1 MAAPQ
6 SAGVG
11 LPLAIFRLRRHSLF
25 ICRGNTM
32 DVLSNVLSVTSL
44 ATSTLGSR
52 EFIAPWAIAIDS
64 PRESAVHIMRRG
76 TAWLRHGDHEP
87 IRLNAGDVVL
97 LAGGR
102 PHVLSSERDVRDP
115 EPMAQA
121 IARSYNNVVP
131 SLRGRADANSESTAL
146 QCAGYE
152 FSNDGFSPDG
162 VHPLLS
168 LLPPVV
174 VLPAQRVESDPELL
188 LLLQLL
194 GREAQHRE
202 TGVELVLPRL
212 LDTLF
217 VYILRAWL
225 REQPDGTAGWL
236 GALRDPQIRKAL
248 TLIHES
254 PQAPWTVE
262 SLARQ
267 AAMSR
272 AAFAKRFM
280 DLVGQPPLAYVTRWR
295 MDLAAKLLRESRE
308 PVARI
313 ASRVGYLSET
323 AFAKA
328 FRRRRKM
335 PPGAY
340 RFQRTRRAA
349 AEAAERTVIVEE
361 RHAS

>member
-1 MAAPQ
+1 
-6 SAGVG
+6 
-11 LPLAIFRLRRHSLF
+11 
-25 ICRGNTM
+25 M
-32 DVLSNVLSVTSL
+32 DVLSNVLNVTSL
-44 ATSTLGSR
+44 ATNALGSR
-52 EFIAPWAIAIDS
+52 EFQAPWSILFEAPQDSAI
-64 PRESAVHIMRRG
+64 HIVRRG
-76 TAWLRHGDHEP
+76 AAWLRHGTSEA
-87 IRLNAGDVVL
+87 IRLNTGDIVL
-97 LAGGR
+97 AAPGKA
-102 PHVLSSERDVRDP
+102 HTLSSDRDARDP
-115 EPMAQA
+115 EPFTQA
-121 IARSYNNVVP
+121 VARAHNNVLP
-131 SLRGRADANSESTAL
+131 SLRGRSEATESTVVQSA
-146 QCAGYE
+146 AYS
-152 FSNDGFSPDG
+152 FSSDGFSPEG
-162 VHPLLS
+162 SHPILS
-168 LLPPVV
+168 LLPAVV
-174 VLPAQRVESDPELL
+174 VIPAQKVESDVE
-188 LLLQLL
+188 LQLVL
-194 GREAQHRE
+194 RLLAQESQHRE
-202 TGVELVLPRL
+202 QGVELVQPRL

-217 VYILRAWL
+217 VYVLRAWL
-225 REQPDGTAGWL
+225 RDLPEGAAGWL

-295 MDLAAKLLRESRE
+295 MDLAAKMLRESRE

-349 AEAAERTVIVEE
+349 EVERAA
-361 RHAS
+361 ASAPTASS

>member
-1 MAAPQ
+1 VGI
-6 SAGVG
+6 AGVG
-11 LPLAIFRLRRHSLF
+11 YDPLAMPSLNQK
-25 ICRGNTM
+25 RSKPM

-44 ATSTLGSR
+44 ATSALGSR
-52 EFIAPWAIAIDS
+52 EFQAPWSVLIEAPQDSAI
-64 PRESAVHIMRRG
+64 HIVRRG
-76 TAWLRHGDHEP
+76 SAWLRSGNSEP
-87 IRLNAGDVVL
+87 IRVNSGDVVL
-97 LAGGR
+97 LSAGK
-102 PHVLSSERDVRDP
+102 PHTLSSERDARDP
-115 EPMAQA
+115 EPFEQV
-121 IARSYNNVVP
+121 IARAHNGVVP
-131 SLRGRADANSESTAL
+131 SLRGRSDATESTVVQSA
-146 QCAGYE
+146 AYH
-152 FSNDGFSPDG
+152 FSTDGFSPEG
-162 VHPLLS
+162 AHPIQS
-168 LLPPVV
+168 LLPAVIV
-174 VLPAQRVESDPELL
+174 IPAQKIENDAE
-188 LLLQLL
+188 LQLVL
-194 GREAQHRE
+194 RLLAHESQHRE
-202 TGVELVLPRL
+202 QGVELVQPRL
-212 LDTLF
+212 IDTLF
-217 VYILRAWL
+217 VYVLRAWL
-225 REQPDGTAGWL
+225 RDLPEGTAGWL

-295 MDLAAKLLRESRE
+295 MDLAAKMLRESRE

-340 RFQRTRRAA
+340 RFQRTRRV
-349 AEAAERTVIVEE
+349 AEADRA
-361 RHAS
+361 ASSPTAGL

>member
-1 MAAPQ
+1 
-6 SAGVG
+6 
-11 LPLAIFRLRRHSLF
+11 
-25 ICRGNTM
+25 M

-44 ATSTLGSR
+44 ATTSLGSR
-52 EFIAPWAIAIDS
+52 EFQAPWSILIEAPQDSAI
-64 PRESAVHIMRRG
+64 HIVRRG
-76 TAWLRHGDHEP
+76 SAWLRHGNSEP
-87 IRLNAGDVVL
+87 VRLNTGDVVL
-97 LAGGR
+97 LAAGKA
-102 PHVLSSERDVRDP
+102 HTLSSDRDARDP
-115 EPMAQA
+115 EAFTQA
-121 IARSYNNVVP
+121 VARAHNNVLP
-131 SLRGRADANSESTAL
+131 SLRGRTEPAEATVVQSAAYHFST
-146 QCAGYE
+146 
-152 FSNDGFSPDG
+152 DGFAPEG
-162 VHPLLS
+162 LHPVLS
-168 LLPPVV
+168 LLPGTIVI
-174 VLPAQRVESDPELL
+174 PAQKIENDAE
-188 LLLQLL
+188 LQLL
-194 GREAQHRE
+194 LRLLTHESQHRE
-202 TGVELVLPRL
+202 QGVELVQPRL
-212 LDTLF
+212 LDALF
-217 VYILRAWL
+217 VYLVRAWL
-225 REQPDGTAGWL
+225 RDVPEGAAGWL
-236 GALRDPQIRKAL
+236 GALRDSQIRKAL

-295 MDLAAKLLRESRE
+295 MDLAAKMLRESRE

-349 AEAAERTVIVEE
+349 EADRA
-361 RHAS
+361 ASSQTASL

>member
-1 MAAPQ
+1 
-6 SAGVG
+6 
-11 LPLAIFRLRRHSLF
+11 
-25 ICRGNTM
+25 M
-32 DVLSNVLSVTSL
+32 DVLSNVLSVTNL
-44 ATSTLGSR
+44 ATNALGSR
-52 EFIAPWAIAIDS
+52 EYQSPWSVLIEAPQDSAI
-64 PRESAVHIMRRG
+64 HIVRRG
-76 TAWLRHGDHEP
+76 AVWLRHGTSES
-87 IRLNAGDVVL
+87 IRLNTGDIALV
-97 LAGGR
+97 APGKS
-102 PHVLSSERDVRDP
+102 HTLSSDRDARDP
-115 EPMAQA
+115 EPLTQA
-121 IARSYNNVVP
+121 VARAHNNVVP
-131 SLRGRADANSESTAL
+131 SLRGRAEATESTVVQSA
-146 QCAGYE
+146 AYS
-152 FSNDGFSPDG
+152 FSTDGFSPEG
-162 VHPLLS
+162 AHPILS
-168 LLPPVV
+168 LLPSVIV
-174 VLPAQRVESDPELL
+174 IPAQKIEGDAE
-188 LLLQLL
+188 LQLVL
-194 GREAQHRE
+194 RLLAQESTHRE
-202 TGVELVLPRL
+202 QGVELVQPRL

-217 VYILRAWL
+217 VYVLRAWL
-225 REQPDGTAGWL
+225 RDLPEGAAGWL
-236 GALRDPQIRKAL
+236 GALRDAQIRKAL

-295 MDLAAKLLRESRE
+295 MDLAAKMLRESRE

-349 AEAAERTVIVEE
+349 EAERA
-361 RHAS
+361 ASESTASL

>member
-1 MAAPQ
+1 MP
-6 SAGVG
+6 
-11 LPLAIFRLRRHSLF
+11 
-25 ICRGNTM
+25 M

-44 ATSTLGSR
+44 ATNALGLR
-52 EFIAPWAIAIDS
+52 EYQAPWSVLIEAPQDSAI
-64 PRESAVHIMRRG
+64 HIVRRG
-76 TAWLRHGDHEP
+76 AAWLRHGTSES
-87 IRLNAGDVVL
+87 IRLNAGDIALV
-97 LAGGR
+97 APGKS
-102 PHVLSSERDVRDP
+102 HTLSSDRDARDP
-115 EPMAQA
+115 EPLTQA
-121 IARSYNNVVP
+121 IARAHNNVVP
-131 SLRGRADANSESTAL
+131 SLRGRAEATESTVVQSA
-146 QCAGYE
+146 AYS
-152 FSNDGFSPDG
+152 FSTDGFSPEG
-162 VHPLLS
+162 AHPILS
-168 LLPPVV
+168 LLPSVIV
-174 VLPAQRVESDPELL
+174 IPAQKIESEAE
-188 LLLQLL
+188 LQLVL
-194 GREAQHRE
+194 RLLAQESTHRE
-202 TGVELVLPRL
+202 QGVELVQPRL

-217 VYILRAWL
+217 VYVLRAWL
-225 REQPDGTAGWL
+225 RDLPEGAAGWL
-236 GALRDPQIRKAL
+236 GALRDTQIRKAL

-295 MDLAAKLLRESRE
+295 MDLAAKMLRESRE

-349 AEAAERTVIVEE
+349 EAERA
-361 RHAS
+361 ASAQTANS

>member
-1 MAAPQ
+1 
-6 SAGVG
+6 
-11 LPLAIFRLRRHSLF
+11 
-25 ICRGNTM
+25 M

-44 ATSTLGSR
+44 ATSALGSR
-52 EFIAPWAIAIDS
+52 EFHAPWSVILESPHDSAI
-64 PRESAVHIMRRG
+64 HIVRRG
-76 TAWLRHGDHEP
+76 SAWLRDGNSDP
-87 IRLNAGDVVL
+87 VRLNTGDVVL
-97 LAGGR
+97 LAPGKA
-102 PHVLSSERDVRDP
+102 HMVSSERDARDP
-115 EPMAQA
+115 EPFNQA
-121 IARSYNNVVP
+121 VARAHNNAVP
-131 SLRGRADANSESTAL
+131 SLRGRSDSIESTAL
-146 QCAGYE
+146 QSAIFH
-152 FSNDGFSPDG
+152 FSTDGFSPEG
-162 VHPLLS
+162 SHPILS
-168 LLPPVV
+168 LLPATLVI
-174 VLPAQRVESDPELL
+174 PAQKIESDPELQL
-188 LLLQLL
+188 LLRLL
-194 GREAQHRE
+194 GHEGQHRE
-202 TGVELVLPRL
+202 QGVELVQPRL

-217 VYILRAWL
+217 VYLLRAWL
-225 REQPDGTAGWL
+225 RDVPEATAGWL

-295 MDLAAKLLRESRE
+295 MDLAAKMLRESRE

-349 AEAAERTVIVEE
+349 AIAEAERNPAPA
-361 RHAS
+361 ASSASPSL